1 MSSSV
6 SKRRRLRLLAVI
18 VAVVAVLV
26 GITILALNKYFE
38 PALRKQAIAML
49 SDRFDS
55 EVEIQD
61 FHASLSQL
69 QVWGGGI
76 VFRHHGRTDVPPLFT
91 IQNFFGDVD
100 LEDLWGRK
108 WRIRK
113 VKLDG
118 LIIHVPPRDKRQFGN
133 ARIRGHEIPAAV
145 DELICDNAQLV
156 LIPSNPEK
164 DPHVFDIHHLVM
176 KGVGLG
182 RSATFQTTLSNATPP
197 GEIQAAGHFGP
208 WQKDQPSTTPV
219 QANYTFSDADLGVFK
234 GISGILSSTGDFGG
248 PLDEL
253 EVHGQ
258 TSIPDFQVT
267 IGGHKMQLTTN
278 FAATVDGSNGDTL
291 LHPVVAKFLNSTL
304 TANGGIVKLAQGKG
318 KTIQLQVEA
327 VAARLEDIL
336 ALAVKSAKP
345 PMTGMINLKTKF
357 VLPPGK
363 GDISDRLALDGQFSI
378 DRGHFTEVKVDEKIR
393 TLSRRAQGKVE
404 DENAGSDVT
413 KLSGNFTLDDGI
425 VRFRQ
430 LTFEVEGAKIDLHG
444 TFVLTSETFNMHG
457 KAHLQAKLSQMTTG
471 MKSLVLKAVDPF
483 FRKDGETQLP
493 IKVTGT
499 REHPSFGLDL

>member
-1 MSSSV
+1 MSESV
-6 SKRRRLRLLAVI
+6 PRRKWLQL
-18 VAVVAVLV
+18 VALITAFVVVLIAI
-26 GITILALNKYFE
+26 GIAALNKYFA
-38 PALRKQAIAML
+38 PLLRKQAIAML

-55 EVEIQD
+55 EVEIGD
-61 FHASLSQL
+61 FHASLFQL
-69 QVWGGGI
+69 QVWGGGV

-91 IQNFFGDVD
+91 IDKFFGDVD
-100 LEDLWGRK
+100 ITDLFGRK

-118 LIIHVPPRDKRQFGN
+118 LIIHVPPRDQRQFGN
-133 ARIRGHEIPAAV
+133 ARIKGHEIPAAV

-156 LIPSNPEK
+156 LIPGKPGK
-164 DPHVFDIHHLVM
+164 DPHIFDIHHLIM

-182 RSATFQTTLSNATPP
+182 RAASFQTTLTNPTPP
-197 GEIQAAGHFGP
+197 GEIHAVGHFGP

-219 QANYTFSDADLGVFK
+219 NASYTFSNADLGVFK

-258 TSIPDFQVT
+258 TSIPDFEVT
-267 IGGHKMQLTTN
+267 IGGHKMALTTN
-278 FAATVDGSNGDTL
+278 FDATVDGSNGDTL

-304 TANGGIVKLAQGKG
+304 TASGGIVKPETGKG
-318 KTIQLQVEA
+318 KVIQLEVEA

-336 ALAVKSAKP
+336 ALAVKSDKP

-357 VLPPGK
+357 LLPPGK
-363 GDISDRLALDGQFSI
+363 GDISDRLALDGQFAI
-378 DRGHFTEVKVDEKIR
+378 DRGHFTETKVDEKIR
-393 TLSRRAQGKVE
+393 ALSRRAQGKL
-404 DENAGSDVT
+404 DDKGAGSDVT
-413 KLSGNFTLDDGI
+413 KLSGNFTLGDGI

-471 MKSLVLKAVDPF
+471 VKSLVLKAVDPF

-499 REHPSFGLDL
+499 RDHPNFGLDL